1 MGAENGRA
9 VVSENRRVF
18 LSKLTLDIQTGV
30 GTETGQGSD
39 PVVMFRYS
47 TDSGYTWSNERQLS
61 IGRIGA
67 TLSQVPTWRIGYG
80 RNFCFEFSG
89 SDPNTLALLDLYVD
103 GSEGT
108 S

>member
-1 MGAENGRA
+1 M
-9 VVSENRRVF
+9 SENKRVF

-30 GTETGQGSD
+30 GLVTGQGSD

-61 IGRIGA
+61 IGAIGA
-67 TLSQVPTWRIGYG
+67 YFTQVQTWRIGYG

-89 SDPNTLALLDLYVD
+89 SDPNTLALLDLYFE
-103 GSEGT
+103 GQEGT